1 MADVRISQ
9 LPTAPTAITGTELVP
24 IVQNGQ
30 TVQTTVSAITNSPS
44 LTQTFITVNT
54 ESTLPNSRHFNTG
67 TGLSITDGGAQ
78 GTFTISPTLALAS
91 LISSGTG
98 IQVKTTSSTLT
109 GVSIVSGSSG
119 LSVANGS
126 GVAGN
131 PTVSL
136 TGLPLTLANT
146 TGTGLLAIGSSS
158 TLTPVTITGTSGQIN
173 VANGTGSS
181 GNPTL
186 SLATTTV
193 TPQQYTAA
201 TITVD
206 AYGRITA
213 ATSNSLS
220 AGSVTSISTGA
231 GLTGGPIT
239 VSGTISMA
247 TVGTA
252 GTYGSASSVPV
263 FTTNAYGQITSTTNT
278 SIAIQASQ
286 VTTGILAIAQGGTN
300 SSSTPAAGSVIYGNG
315 SSYAATAAGLVGQI
329 LTSQG
334 SGAPTWT
341 AVSGTGTVTSVAFT
355 GGIITVANPNTAVA
369 MTIAGTSGGIPYF
382 SSATTWATSP
392 LLTSNALM
400 VGGGVGATPSTVTT
414 GTGVVTALGVNTG
427 SSGAF
432 VVNGGALGTPLTG
445 TLTNTTGLPLTTG
458 VTGTLPVG
466 NGGTGQTSLAIG
478 ALGYG
483 AGSSAH
489 STLAIGTAGQVLT
502 VNSGATAPQWSTLS
516 GVAVTTLS
524 FGTTG
529 LTPSAA
535 TSGVITV
542 AGTLATANGGTNLT
556 AFTSGGAMYAT
567 STSAL
572 TTGTLPNTAG
582 GTGQS
587 SAFTQYGV
595 TYASSTTVLA
605 TTSAGTSTT
614 VLHGNS
620 AGAPTFGAV
629 SLTADVSGTLPILN
643 GGTGQTTAT
652 AAFNA
657 LSPITATG
665 DLIIGN
671 GTNSAT
677 RLAIGAST
685 YVLTS
690 SGTTASWQP
699 ASGGVTS
706 FTAGTTGLTP
716 STATTGAITLAGTL
730 VVGNGGTGV
739 ATLTGLAYGNGTS
752 AFTAATGAQVV
763 TVIGSNAVTNA
774 TNATNTTNVALTAG
788 SGTTN
793 YLHFSASATG
803 NQPTN
808 TNTSLTY
815 NYTNNALTAGING
828 GTF

>member
-1 MADVRISQ
+1 MSDVRISQ
-9 LPTAPTAITGTELVP
+9 LPTAPSAITGTELVP

-30 TVQTTVSAITNSPS
+30 TVQTTVSAITNSPN

-54 ESTLPNSRHFNTG
+54 ESTLPNSRSFNTG

-78 GTFTISPTLALAS
+78 GTYTISPTVALAS

-98 IQVKTTSSTLT
+98 IQVKTNSSTLT

-131 PTVSL
+131 PTISL

-181 GNPTL
+181 GNPTV
-186 SLATTTV
+186 SLATTAV

-252 GTYGSASSVPV
+252 GTYGSASIVPV

-278 SIAIQASQ
+278 SIAISASQ
-286 VTTGILAIAQGGTN
+286 VTAGVLALAQGGTN

-315 SSYAATAAGLVGQI
+315 SSYAATAAGLSGQI

-334 SGAPTWT
+334 SGAPIWT
-341 AVSGTGTVTSVAFT
+341 AVSGTGTVTSVSFT
-355 GGIITVANPNTAVA
+355 GGIISVATATTTPALTVS
-369 MTIAGTSGGIPYF
+369 GTSGGIPYF
-382 SSATTWATSP
+382 SSASTWATSS
-392 LLTSNALM
+392 LLALNALM
-400 VGGGVGATPSTVTT
+400 VGGGSGTAPSTITT

-432 VVNGGALGTPLTG
+432 VVNGGALGTPSSG
-445 TLTNTTGLPLTTG
+445 TLTNATGLPISSGVSGLGTG
-458 VTGTLPVG
+458 VASALAVNTGSVG
-466 NGGTGQTSLAIG
+466 AVVLFNG
-478 ALGYG
+478 ALG
-483 AGSSAH
+483 
-489 STLAIGTAGQVLT
+489 
-502 VNSGATAPQWSTLS
+502 
-516 GVAVTTLS
+516 
-524 FGTTG
+524 
-529 LTPSAA
+529 TPS
-535 TSGVITV
+535 SGTV
-542 AGTLATANGGTNLT
+542 TNLT
-556 AFTSGGAMYAT
+556 
-567 STSAL
+567 
-572 TTGTLPNTAG
+572 GT
-582 GTGQS
+582 
-587 SAFTQYGV
+587 
-595 TYASSTTVLA
+595 ASI
-605 TTSAGTSTT
+605 
-614 VLHGNS
+614 N
-620 AGAPTFGAV
+620 
-629 SLTADVSGTLPILN
+629 I
-643 GGTGQTTAT
+643 
-652 AAFNA
+652 
-657 LSPITATG
+657 
-665 DLIIGN
+665 N
-671 GTNSAT
+671 GTVGAT
-677 RLAIGAST
+677 
-685 YVLTS
+685 
-690 SGTTASWQP
+690 
-699 ASGGVTS
+699 
-706 FTAGTTGLTP
+706 
-716 STATTGAITLAGTL
+716 TATTGAFTTVSA
-730 VVGNGGTGV
+730 TGV
-739 ATLTGLAYGNGTS
+739 ITS
-752 AFTAATGAQVV
+752 TVATGTAPFTVASTTQVANLNSA
-763 TVIGSNAVTNA
+763 TSGTA
-774 TNATNTTNVALTAG
+774 TNATNVALSAG
-788 SGTTN
+788 SGATN

-803 NQPTN
+803 NQPVN

-815 NYTNNALTAGING
+815 NYTNNAITSGING